1 MISIAKRSYNIFPKG
16 SAMRKEE
23 AQKCVTATAAKLI
36 KTGDYLRIPDS
47 SQVSD
52 GPSR

>member
-1 MISIAKRSYNIFPKG
+1 
-16 SAMRKEE
+16 MRKEE
-23 AQKCVTATAAKLI
+23 VQERVAATAAKLI

-52 GPSR
+52 RSSQ